1 MNVLIVVDK
10 YGSAIWRLAEAV
22 RTTNPHLNI
31 KVFPVHPKRN
41 SPEDLFQA
49 QDLLKWCDILDVHY
63 WKSGEVLKSSFGPE
77 FAQKKKILFHFNPY
91 DIDKQDWNQ
100 TYDRV
105 VVGNQ
110 EMFEKIPYS
119 TLVPYSIDLDFFEY
133 KEEYT
138 EEKVVHMSVNR
149 IESKKGVA
157 QVAQACHEL
166 GYKLLLIGRVSEPE
180 YVKDF
185 LHRYGPSV
193 DFRESVDEDKLRDS
207 YYESALHVCN
217 SADNFESGTLP
228 ILEAM
233 ACGTPVLT
241 RNIGHVPD
249 LFDGANM
256 QVREGGKDD
265 VEDLKKNL
273 KELMENRPLR
283 MKMREKAWE
292 TVKNRDIRRMGR
304 IVSNMYYQLWLDSR
318 PLVSVIVPTYDRPE
332 SLVSNLVSITHQDY
346 KKIEIVIADSGKTPV
361 KLIAD
366 KVAEQCPMP
375 VKYIRFQ
382 DEGYTLAQARNRA
395 VIEAQGQ
402 VLVFVDDRLSLEEDA
417 VSKFAEKQ
425 HDKMWQWGQ
434 KDGSVKGFVEN
445 FSCIKRADLIKH
457 GMFLERMQWYGGMS
471 QEIRTRFEDK
481 NSFVFELNSD
491 AKARSNSRTRSKAS
505 RRKQIIE
512 AKLLLH
518 KMNS

>member
-41 SPEDLFQA
+41 SPDDLFQA
-49 QDLLKWCDILDVHY
+49 QDLLKWCDVLDVHY
-63 WKSGEVLKSSFGPE
+63 WKSGEVLRSSFSTE
-77 FAQKKKILFHFNPY
+77 FEQKKKILFHFNPY

-105 VVGNQ
+105 VVGNNK
-110 EMFEKIPYS
+110 MFEKIPYS
-119 TLVPYSIDLDFFEY
+119 MLIPYSIDLSQFEY
-133 KEEYT
+133 REEYT

-180 YVKDF
+180 YVRDF

-193 DFRESVDEDKLRDS
+193 DFRESVDEEKLKES
-207 YYESALHVCN
+207 YYESAIHVCN

-233 ACGTPVLT
+233 ACGVPVLT
-241 RNIGHVPD
+241 RNVGHVPD
-249 LFDGANM
+249 LYDGKNM
-256 QVREGGKDD
+256 VVREGGKDD

-273 KELMENRPLR
+273 KELMENRALR
-283 MKMREKAWE
+283 LKLRDKAWD

-304 IVSNMYYQLWLDSR
+304 TVSNIYYSLWMDQR

-332 SLVSNLVSITHQDY
+332 SLVANLVSITHQDY
-346 KKIEIVIADSGKTPV
+346 KKIEIIVADSGNTPV
-361 KLIAD
+361 KMIAD

-375 VKYIRFQ
+375 VKYIRFKSGQ
-382 DEGYTLAQARNRA
+382 YSLAEARNRA
-395 VIEAQGQ
+395 VIEAQGSL
-402 VLVFVDDRLSLEEDA
+402 LVFLDDRLAMDEDA
-417 VSKFAEKQ
+417 VSKFAEN
-425 HDKMWQWGQ
+425 HYDKMWQWGV
-434 KDGSVKGFVEN
+434 KDGSVKSFVEN
-445 FSCIKRADLIKH
+445 FSCIKREDLIKH
-457 GMFLERMQWYGGMS
+457 GMFLERIEWYGGMS
-471 QEIRTRFEDK
+471 QELRTRFEDK
-481 NSFVFELNSD
+481 NSFVFDINND
-491 AKARSNSRTRSKAS
+491 AKAHSTSRTRSKSS
-505 RRKQIIE
+505 RRKEIIE
-512 AKLLLH
+512 AKLLLF